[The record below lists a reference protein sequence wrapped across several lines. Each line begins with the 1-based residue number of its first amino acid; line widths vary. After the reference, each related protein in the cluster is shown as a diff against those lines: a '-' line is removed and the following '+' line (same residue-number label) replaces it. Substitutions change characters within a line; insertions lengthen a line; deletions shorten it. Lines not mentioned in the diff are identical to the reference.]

1 MKPTLIPVEPI
12 GRERTRAFVCP
23 GGLREVERDVFP
35 PSPGEALR
43 DTRIAFSLGLRE
55 TAKLLELTP
64 VELSHLERGS
74 ATMSAEEWL
83 AAWGALA
90 AEWRSRNSC
99 ARAPGAQP

>member
-1 MKPTLIPVEPI
+1 MKPTLVPVAPV
-12 GRERTRAFVCP
+12 GRGRTMAFVCP
-23 GGLREVERDVFP
+23 GDLREVECDVYP

-64 VELSHLERGS
+64 VELSHLERGAATLS
-74 ATMSAEEWL
+74 AGEWL

-90 AEWRSRNSC
+90 AEWRRRNSC
-99 ARAPGAQP
+99 ARAPGARP